1 MSMPSR
7 VWTHVDYE
15 IDGKQSGSLHVPIST
30 DLSAYGMIQI
40 PLVCLRNGDGPTVLL
55 TAGNHGDEYEGQIAL
70 MRLARVL
77 QAEDVRGRI
86 IMVPS
91 LNFPAVQAGRRSS
104 PIDEGNLNR
113 LFPGRANGS
122 PTEMIAHYVD
132 TVLFGLSDVVI
143 DLHSGG
149 RSLDYAHSAL
159 AQHST
164 DAQQHAALHEL
175 LSVFG
180 APHSVF
186 TSGSGGGG
194 ATTLYAAA
202 AQRGIAA
209 LTTELGSGATLDPD
223 GLTAAEQGVRRVLK
237 HYGVVP
243 DIDCLHAPA
252 TRFLR
257 SLGPRHA
264 IYAPQAGLF
273 EPLAKV
279 GESVACGQ
287 RAAYLHSIDDPLR
300 EPLVLC
306 FSADGVVSCRRF
318 PTLTARG
325 DGLFH
330 LAA

>member
-1 MSMPSR
+1 MSTASR
-7 VWTHVDYE
+7 VWTHIDY
-15 IDGKQSGSLHVPIST
+15 DANGKQSGSLHVPIST

-40 PLVCLRNGDGPTVLL
+40 PLVCLKNGVGPSILL

-70 MRLARVL
+70 MRLARELCADEV
-77 QAEDVRGRI
+77 EGRI
-86 IMVPS
+86 IIIPS

-104 PIDEGNLNR
+104 PLDEGNLNR

-122 PTEMIAHYVD
+122 PTEMIAHYVQS
-132 TVLFGLSDVVI
+132 VLFEMVELVI

-164 DAQQHAALHEL
+164 DPQQRAALETL
-175 LSVFG
+175 LRVFA

-209 LTTELGSGATLDPD
+209 LTTELGSGATLDPA
-223 GLTAAEQGVRRVLK
+223 GLVAAEQGVRRVLK

-243 DIDCLHAPA
+243 GIACQPAPE
-252 TRFLR
+252 TQILR

-264 IYAPQAGLF
+264 IYAPQAGLL
-273 EPLAKV
+273 EPLADV
-279 GESVACGQ
+279 GDHVQCGQ
-287 RAAYLHSIDDPLR
+287 IAAYLHSIDDPLR
-300 EPLVLC
+300 EPLALR
-306 FSADGVVSCRRF
+306 FTADGVVSCRRF